1 MKQTILPG
9 REATAHRVPFTR
21 VSTSDLAAM
30 AKLLALG
37 MVSWLVPVNWLWQ
50 ISRSIGRAT
59 AFWHRDTSPEKF
71 IRGLRDAHD
80 VSWAARD
87 IHQRY
92 QDHVREE
99 RLVVLALNRPGRR
112 WQPSVRWH
120 GLDHLRSALEQG
132 SGVILWVGGF
142 AHHQLISLMAL
153 RQADFAVHQL
163 ARPEH
168 GFLTSPFGIRWFN
181 RLWTRIERRFI
192 AEAVVI
198 LKNDAGP
205 ALQLLRQRLGA
216 NGIVWIAVG
225 PEARRTLD
233 VPFLG
238 GTIRLP
244 TGPLHLARVS
254 RAALLPVFTIR
265 ANDGTYNVTIERQL
279 DVDTDITYASAAR
292 SYVAMLEPYV
302 TAHPDQWGG
311 WETLIVPQPTYHN
324 ERIHARHAVT
334 AAGRHGG
341 GSSLVHLEGR
351 KQARD
356 VPPQEPA

>member
-1 MKQTILPG
+1 MKQPILPR
-9 REATAHRVPFTR
+9 READARRVPVTR
-21 VSTSDLAAM
+21 VSTSDLVAT
-30 AKLLALG
+30 AKLLSLG
-37 MVSWLVPVNWLWQ
+37 MVSWLVPVNWLWP
-50 ISRSIGRAT
+50 ISRSIGRGT
-59 AFWHRDTSPEKF
+59 AFWHGGTNPF
-71 IRGLRDAHD
+71 IRGLRAAHG
-80 VSWAARD
+80 VSWAARG

-99 RLVVLALNRPGRR
+99 RLVVLALNRPGRS

-132 SGVILWVGGF
+132 SGAILWVGGF

-153 RQADFAVHQL
+153 RQADFVVHQL
-163 ARPEH
+163 SRPEH
-168 GFLTSPFGIRWFN
+168 GFSASPFGIRWLN
-181 RLWTRIERRFI
+181 QLWTRIERRFI
-192 AEAVVI
+192 AEPVVI

-233 VPFLG
+233 VAFLG

-244 TGPLHLARVS
+244 TGPLHLARTS
-254 RAALLPVFTIR
+254 HAALLPVFTIR
-265 ANDGTYNVTIERQL
+265 ANDGSYDVTIERRL

-292 SYVAMLEPYV
+292 SYAVMLEPYV
-302 TAHPDQWGG
+302 TAHPEQWGG
-311 WETLIVPQPTYHN
+311 WETLIVPNHN
-324 ERIHARHAVT
+324 YRMHARYPG
-334 AAGRHGG
+334 AGRHGG
-341 GSSLVHLEGR
+341 GSPLVLEGR
-351 KQARD
+351 KRARE